1 MINNGN
7 SNRATFGNKEK
18 RGLQKKNEKKKC
30 CFEESQVERGVK
42 DDSRVIKKITVALMM
57 GQAMCFTYINFLS
70 NSRR

>member
-1 MINNGN
+1 MVTLIEQHLETK
-7 SNRATFGNKEK
+7 RKEVCRRRMK
-18 RGLQKKNEKKKC
+18 KKKC